1 MTGMILAGADRL
13 QAVRLQVVVVFMLL
27 AAVSL
32 TATLVS
38 RPRPAACSCRRCSC
52 GGWGADY
59 LGPRQQPLDVRNPS
73 AACQT
78 LTIATVRLS
87 ESTL

>member
-38 RPRPAACSCRRCSC
+38 RPRPAACSRRSSSC
-52 GGWGADY
+52 GGWRTA
-59 LGPRQQPLDVRNPS
+59 RSN
-73 AACQT
+73 
-78 LTIATVRLS
+78 
-87 ESTL
+87 